1 MAPKV
6 MLKAKGKNTKKFA
19 AVADED
25 GGAVTAVYTFVKD
38 WSTWT
43 AKKAKVITHYGFI
56 PLVIILGMNSEPKPS
71 LSQLLSPEVMDS
83 NGVNCLL
90 QLGQVQE
97 SRTVVA
103 YLAAYLVNCAIVY
116 LLLVHDTLS
125 DANEDSLFGD
135 SSSIRM

>member
-6 MLKAKGKNTKKFA
+6 MLKAKGKNTKKSA

-71 LSQLLSPEVMDS
+71 LSQLLSPV
-83 NGVNCLL
+83 
-90 QLGQVQE
+90 
-97 SRTVVA
+97 
-103 YLAAYLVNCAIVY
+103 
-116 LLLVHDTLS
+116 
-125 DANEDSLFGD
+125 
-135 SSSIRM
+135 